1 MYAECR
7 GIFEVACQETGLILD
22 LRYSDSDFSAF
33 HRMPMAYARSLRIVF
48 FGHSGTENA
57 IEVDTR
63 SGAWS
68 HHATNSEQDDT
79 ARQIGEILQ
88 RSAAASDPHQP
99 LRDLVHY
106 LHSFQWR
113 YNR

>member
-1 MYAECR
+1 MP
-7 GIFEVACQETGLILD
+7 VAHAQ
-22 LRYSDSDFSAF
+22 SF
-33 HRMPMAYARSLRIVF
+33 RIVF
-48 FGHSGTENA
+48 FTPSGTSNA
-57 IEVDTR
+57 IVVDTR

-68 HHATNSEQDDT
+68 HHATNSDQDGT

-88 RSAAASDPHQP
+88 RSATASDPHQP

-106 LHSFQWR
+106 LHSFQRR